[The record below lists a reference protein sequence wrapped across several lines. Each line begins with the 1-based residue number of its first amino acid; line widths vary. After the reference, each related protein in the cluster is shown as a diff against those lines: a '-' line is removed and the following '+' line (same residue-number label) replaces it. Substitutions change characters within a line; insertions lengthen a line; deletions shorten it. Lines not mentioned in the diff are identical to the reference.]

1 MLLYSRTSFN
11 CDEEGK
17 IIGDDSVENKKL
29 KICFAASSGGH
40 LEELM
45 VLRPLMERYHS
56 FNVTEQ
62 TKHEAAG
69 SKDRIYYLMQV
80 NRLEKACI
88 LRLIANSF
96 LSLKILLTKRPD
108 IIITTG
114 VLAIIPLCLLCK
126 ALGKKLIFIESYA
139 NVYSPTKT
147 GRFLYWFADQFYVQ
161 WPELM
166 AYYPKATYLGGIY

>member
-1 MLLYSRTSFN
+1 M
-11 CDEEGK
+11 
-17 IIGDDSVENKKL
+17 ENKKL

-45 VLRPLMERYHS
+45 VLRPLMERYDS
-56 FNVTEQ
+56 FIVTEQ